1 MKLKW
6 NSASK
11 AANALVEK
19 KASTNNPRVSR
30 EVAKLLQDEGAERI
44 MQEME
49 GKGANRKR
57 TATNDRFY
65 GEKKSHVDKER
76 LISDEVIKKTAFQPN
91 TSFKKAL
98 YSKTIK

>member
-1 MKLKW
+1 MKQARKQNRLIST

-19 KASTNNPRVSR
+19 KASTNNPRASR

-65 GEKKSHVDKER
+65 GEKNLMLTKN
-76 LISDEVIKKTAFQPN
+76 A
-91 TSFKKAL
+91 
-98 YSKTIK
+98 